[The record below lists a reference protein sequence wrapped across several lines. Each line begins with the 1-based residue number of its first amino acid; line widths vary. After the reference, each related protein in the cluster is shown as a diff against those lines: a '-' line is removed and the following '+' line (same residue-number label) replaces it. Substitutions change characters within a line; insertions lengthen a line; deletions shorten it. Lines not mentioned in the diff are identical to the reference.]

1 VVPSAI
7 IDDPRWCRCIAAA
20 AAVFASVV
28 FLSVLPQENRG
39 VENTDYLYYY
49 EPAARAI
56 LDNSFFDASRPL
68 SVRDFRYPPLFPVM
82 LAGVFAIARATHLP
96 PWLLFRLFVLF
107 CAAVSAVLV
116 FEIGAWF
123 FSTRGGLF
131 AALAWATY
139 PLWLWSMKQPASET
153 PFVVL
158 MLGSVLFLL
167 ELFHG
172 CKSAFVKSAALGL
185 LYGAAMLVRP
195 IAVFLPVF
203 GVIVISASRGYGK
216 TPKRFAL
223 AVLMAAV
230 ACAVVAPWE
239 LWMHERTGGFY
250 PLSQNG
256 PYSMYD
262 GLTFAVNGND
272 FRQPV
277 AVPGDVRVLMERI
290 DERYAQNPNA
300 RCLARA
306 LARETVHAPLALCK
320 LAIIK
325 AGRSWY
331 GTNDHRHERGL
342 LIIQLLYLAA
352 CCVGMVVLY
361 RKRRETRGVI
371 LVVASH
377 VVYFWLF
384 TILFLS
390 TARYMVPVM
399 PLLLVFLPGNLLL
412 LKRNRHVPTNL

>member
-1 VVPSAI
+1 VVPLAI

-20 AAVFASVV
+20 AAVIASVV
-28 FLSVLPQENRG
+28 FLSVLPQNSRG
-39 VENTDYLYYY
+39 IENTDYLYYY

-56 LDNSFFDASRPL
+56 LDNSFFDASRPV
-68 SVRDFRYPPLFPVM
+68 SVRDFRYPPGFPVM
-82 LAGVFAIARATHLP
+82 LACVFTVARASHLP
-96 PWLLFRLFVLF
+96 VPLIYRLFALL

-158 MLGSVLFLL
+158 MLGSVLLLL

-195 IAVFLPVF
+195 IAVFLPVL
-203 GVIVISASRGYGK
+203 GVIVMSASRGYGK

-239 LWMHERTGGFY
+239 LWMHERTGGLY

-256 PYSMYD
+256 PYSIYD
-262 GLTFAVNGND
+262 GLTFAVNGHD

-277 AVPGDVRVLMERI
+277 AVPRDVRALMERI
-290 DERYAQNPNA
+290 DERYAQTPTA

-306 LARETVHAPLALCK
+306 LARETVHAPLALFK
-320 LAIIK
+320 LALIK

-331 GTNDHRHERGL
+331 ATNNHRHERGL
-342 LIIQLLYLAA
+342 LAIQLLYLTA
-352 CCVGMVVLY
+352 CCLGITLLY
-361 RKRRETRGVI
+361 RRKRETRGIIIVM
-371 LVVASH
+371 VSH
-377 VVYFWLF
+377 VVYFWIF
-384 TILFLS
+384 TMLFLS

-399 PLLLVFLPGNLLL
+399 PMLLVFLPANLLL
-412 LKRNRHVPTNL
+412 LKKN